1 MRVLVVPADKEGCG
15 FYRLTAAAE
24 HLQMLGHDIVIQEP
38 KSKDSG
44 LTIFMDEN
52 DRMTDIKVPDA
63 DVIVMQRIAHNWH
76 TQAVPLLRSKGMA
89 VVIDMDDDMSCIHRD
104 NGAYGMYHPRSN
116 TPFSWR
122 NASEACANATLVTT
136 STKPLGQVY
145 AKHGRHQVID
155 NFVPERY
162 LDIEVERTDAFGWAG
177 TTQSHPDDL
186 QVVGGSVRDLVA
198 DGFNFQVVGPPS
210 GVKQALR
217 LKQEPAYSGKVSL
230 YDWPAETAKLQ
241 VALAPLSASKFN
253 TSKSRLKLIEASSV
267 GVPWVASP
275 RAEYRRTFQESGAGI
290 LADTPKQWYVGVRKL
305 LEDEVLRKEL
315 GERGREWMR
324 TQTIEANS
332 WRWWEAWTRA
342 YEIEQGSRATP

>member
-1 MRVLVVPADKEGCG
+1 MKVLVVPADNEGCG
-15 FYRLTAAAE
+15 FYRLTEAAK
-24 HLQMLGHDIVIQEP
+24 HLQTLGHDIEIQEP
-38 KSKDSG
+38 KSKESG
-44 LTIFMDEN
+44 LTIFMDG
-52 DRMTDIKVPDA
+52 DRITDIVMPDA
-63 DVIVMQRIAHNWH
+63 DVIVMQRIAHDWH
-76 TQAVPLLRSKGMA
+76 LQAVPLLRSKGMA
-89 VVIDMDDDMSCIHRD
+89 VVVDMDDDMSCIHRD

-122 NASEACANATLVTT
+122 NATQNCANATLVTT
-136 STKPLGQVY
+136 STKPLGGVY

-155 NFVPERY
+155 NYVPERY
-162 LDIEVERTDAFGWAG
+162 LDIQVERSDDFGWAG

-186 QVVGGSVRDLVA
+186 QVMGGAVRDLMT
-198 DGFNFQVVGPPS
+198 DGFGFRVVGPPS
-210 GVKQALR
+210 NVRQALR
-217 LKQEPAYSGKVSL
+217 LPEEPTYVGRVSL
-230 YDWPAETAKLQ
+230 PDWPVETAKLQ
-241 VALAPLSASKFN
+241 VALAPLAASKFN

-275 RAEYRRTFQESGAGI
+275 RSEYRRVFQESGAGI

-332 WRWWEAWTRA
+332 WRWMEAWTRA
-342 YEIEQGSRATP
+342 YEIQQGSRVSV

>member
-15 FYRLTAAAE
+15 FYRLSAAAE
-24 HLQMLGHDIVIQEP
+24 HLQSLGHDIIIQEP

-44 LTIFMDEN
+44 LTIFMED
-52 DRMTDIKVPDA
+52 DRMTDIVVPDDA

-76 TQAVPLLRSKGMA
+76 TQAVPLLRAKGVA
-89 VVIDMDDDMSCIHRD
+89 VVIDMDDDMSCIHRE
-104 NGAYGMYHPRSN
+104 NGAYGLYHPKSN

-122 NASEACANATLVTT
+122 NAAEACSQATLVTT
-136 STKPLGQVY
+136 STRSLGAVY

-155 NFVPERY
+155 NYVPQRY
-162 LDIEVERTDAFGWAG
+162 LAIDVHDRSGFGWAG

-186 QVVGGSVRDLVA
+186 QVVGGAVRDLIA
-198 DGFNFQVVGPPS
+198 DGFDFRVVGPQS

-217 LKQEPAYSGKVSL
+217 LPQEPTYTGKVSL
-230 YDWPAETAKLQ
+230 QDWAAETARLE
-241 VALAPLSASKFN
+241 VALAPLSVSKFN

-275 RAEYRRTFQESGAGI
+275 RSEYRRTFQESGAGI

-305 LEDEVLRKEL
+305 MEDEVLRKEL
-315 GERGREWMR
+315 GERGREWMQ

-342 YEIEQGSRATP
+342 YEIQQGTRAS